1 MSAAE
6 QTPAQVLAER
16 ITKRLVSEGLLA
28 EGRFPRLSAALAEGK
43 LKESDW
49 RMVLEPPQAT
59 VEQQK
64 ERN

>member
-1 MSAAE
+1 MTNE
-6 QTPAQVLAER
+6 PTPAQVLAER
-16 ITKRLVSEGLLA
+16 IARRLVSEGLLA

-49 RMVLEPPQAT
+49 RMALEPVQIKVEPQR
-59 VEQQK
+59 

>member
-6 QTPAQVLAER
+6 QTPAQVLAHR
-16 ITKRLVSEGLLA
+16 IAKRLVSEGLLA
-28 EGRFPRLSAALAEGK
+28 EGRFPRLASALADGK

-49 RMVLEPPQAT
+49 RMALEPPQAK